1 MSLKLKLFSLTDAYA
16 SPKLI
21 GSCECVEGDT
31 QNSYHYLNVFILWV
45 GPFNSLILRVDA

>member
-21 GSCECVEGDT
+21 GFCECVEGDT
-31 QNSYHYLNVFILWV
+31 QKFIPLLEHNHIV
-45 GPFNSLILRVDA
+45 GWPFQSFDIESR